1 MALGKRTA
9 IVLRDARC
17 PRGKYRSMGVHH
29 ILLRC
34 IFSPIRMSCWNA
46 FDRDVTETW
55 SLIVQT
61 LHQPNA
67 PFGFGAAKIVYCC
80 HCTGNH
86 WCSALQ
92 RLRSCMASSGL
103 HYHLHRKRPRKH
115 VVAKANLYTVPTF
128 SLLQTESCGRWN
140 TVVHKRVLVD
150 QRVISLLDTCNTLSA
165 SHACMHDASYK
176 STRRFIT
183 HGTVHCSGLSA
194 RSMSVAYPAAGHRCG
209 CSECVYVRCILYAF
223 GKVYF
228 YQPSKQCRISIE
240 LSQQSCI
247 ADECVGYNSLSSMQC
262 DFS

>member
-67 PFGFGAAKIVYCC
+67 PFGFGAAKIVHCC

-115 VVAKANLYTVPTF
+115 VVPKANFYTLPTF
-128 SLLQTESCGRWN
+128 SLLQTGRCGPWN

-150 QRVISLLDTCNTLSA
+150 QRVISLLDTCSTRSA
-165 SHACMHDASYK
+165 SHACMHERAASRCDVSQHTAQYTAAVFRQDPCQ
-176 STRRFIT
+176 SHIVQPVT
-183 HGTVHCSGLSA
+183 
-194 RSMSVAYPAAGHRCG
+194 SVAVVSVYTCAAFCTHLVRLAFTSRPSNSGYQ
-209 CSECVYVRCILYAF
+209 SNCV
-223 GKVYF
+223 
-228 YQPSKQCRISIE
+228 
-240 LSQQSCI
+240 QQSCI
-247 ADECVGYNSLSSMQC
+247 ADECVGYKSLSSMQC
-262 DFS
+262 DFR